1 MRSLRRIAQA
11 ACVIALCVPAATAAR
26 SNDDAASAPIR
37 QPDVAGGY
45 ASTHVII
52 RARAGFVPGLAVQKK
67 PNQPRDQFARTLARF
82 QVTAIKP
89 VFENGF
95 ADPELA
101 RRIGLDRYYRLETPP
116 GTDTPGLADEL
127 SRLPAEVERAALDG
141 IGGVAGTIPDDPDFG
156 LQWGLLNEGQ
166 TVGGVAGVVGAD
178 INVSPAWGI
187 ATGDPDLVLA
197 VLDAGMDA
205 HVEIADRL
213 IPGRNVAAEPDNN
226 DTNDVCISHGT
237 HVAGIAAA
245 TGNNIQGIAGVDWSC
260 KIMPVRVLNSCSGPE
275 SYVAEGIVW
284 ATDNG
289 ADVINMSLQYY
300 TGTSVLHDAV
310 LYAYAQGKV
319 MIAASG
325 NSGACTVYNMA
336 FPARWPETIAVGA
349 TNNVDERASFS
360 NCGPELDVVAPG
372 KRVWSLNNGIG
383 YKYLDG
389 TSMAT
394 PHVSGTVNLMK
405 TLDPGLTPDEIKGVL
420 QATTVD
426 IGDPGFDNETGYGR
440 INTHAALLEVQAGLA
455 DLDGSGVVDI
465 TDFLWLLGYWGPCP
479 SEPGCLGD
487 IDRDGTVGVGDFL
500 IMLAVWG

>member
-1 MRSLRRIAQA
+1 M
-11 ACVIALCVPAATAAR
+11 PAATAAQ
-26 SNDDAASAPIR
+26 SSAGATPAPIR

-45 ASTHVII
+45 ASTHVIV
-52 RARAGFVPGLAVQKK
+52 RARAGFAPVMADRKA
-67 PNQPRDQFARTLARF
+67 PNQRRDLFAATLERF
-82 QVTAIKP
+82 QVAAIRP

-95 ADPELA
+95 ADPQLA

-116 GTDTPGLADEL
+116 GTDTPGLVAQL
-127 SRLPAEVERAALDG
+127 SRLPAQVERAELDG

-156 LQWGLLNEGQ
+156 LQWGLLNGGQ
-166 TVGGVAGVVGAD
+166 TVGGVAGLTGAD
-178 INVSPAWGI
+178 INVSPAWDI
-187 ATGDPDLVLA
+187 VTGDPDLVLA

-205 HVEIADRL
+205 HVEIADRM
-213 IPGRNVAAEPDNN
+213 IPGRNVAADPDNN
-226 DTNDVCISHGT
+226 DTGDVCISHGT

-245 TGNNIQGIAGVDWSC
+245 NADNAVGIAGVDWSC
-260 KIMPVRVLNSCSGPE
+260 RIMPVRVLNSCSGPE
-275 SYVAEGIVW
+275 SYVAEGIIW

-300 TGTSVLHDAV
+300 TGTPVLHDAV

-325 NSGACTVYNMA
+325 NSGACTVYSMA
-336 FPARWPETIAVGA
+336 YPARWPETIAVGA
-349 TNNVDERASFS
+349 INNVDERASFS

-372 KRVWSLNNGIG
+372 ERVWSLNNSVS

-405 TLDPGLTPDEIKGVL
+405 TLDPELTADEIKLIL
-420 QATTVD
+420 QTTAAD
-426 IGDPGFDNETGYGR
+426 IGDPGFDNETGFGR
-440 INTHAALLEVQAGLA
+440 VDAYAALLEVRAGLA
-455 DLDGSGVVDI
+455 DLDGNGVVDI

-479 SEPGCLGD
+479 SGPGCIGD
-487 IDRDGTVGVGDFL
+487 IDRDGNVGVSDFL